1 MADENYDLNNFSNMP
16 QPHNSLDYPINLSSL
31 MLLLFV
37 YFHVGLL
44 FLLPDHAV
52 WPLVQSS

>member
-44 FLLPDHAV
+44 FLLPDHTV
-52 WPLVQSS
+52 WPLV